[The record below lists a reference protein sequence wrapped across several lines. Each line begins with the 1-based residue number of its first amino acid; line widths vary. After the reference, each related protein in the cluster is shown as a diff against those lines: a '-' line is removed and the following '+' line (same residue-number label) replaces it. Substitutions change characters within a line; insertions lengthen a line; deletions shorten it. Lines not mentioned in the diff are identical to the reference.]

1 VRPDLGA
8 DVIHSEDDG
17 TDGTDPTPPSTTPD
31 APDAPG
37 APDDENEPT
46 AEPVVEERRYPS
58 TVGGACY
65 LVVLG
70 VGVAAIVVAG
80 VDDWRFGVRL
90 LAGALGGAAACR
102 LVLPQRDAGML
113 AVRHRLVDVALL
125 VAVAVTLWVL
135 AGDIP
140 DQPGPVVVP
149 G

>member
-1 VRPDLGA
+1 
-8 DVIHSEDDG
+8 VIHPEGDEPGEAAPGS
-17 TDGTDPTPPSTTPD
+17 TPPSEQSGPAGHD
-31 APDAPG
+31 QADQPG
-37 APDDENEPT
+37 GGPAGGPAD
-46 AEPVVEERRYPS
+46 EERRYPS
-58 TVGGACY
+58 TIGGACY

-70 VGVAAIVVAG
+70 VGVAAIVVAAIG
-80 VDDWRFGVRL
+80 DWRFGVRL

-113 AVRHRLVDVALL
+113 AVRHRLVDVVLL
-125 VAVAVTLWVL
+125 VAVAVALWVL